1 MKKKER
7 LRSRIHATS
16 SKWRR
21 GCQRIY
27 FYITPFISLSLFDVF
42 LGGLMGGEGLL
53 ARSSGCVTE
62 LVHNTRVCVPYFA
75 VHQTLCCWDDLERDD
90 NPVQH
95 GRCYGLSHKVA
106 GVSFPEPDLC
116 VVLDLVSRSLYIH
129 TKEQYKSFGKFDFG
143 KQEFDFTLNYYN
155 YFYFYLHYFICLF
168 IFFFMDLVIWKV

>member
-1 MKKKER
+1 MLHHLNEEGV
-7 LRSRIHATS
+7 ANE
-16 SKWRR
+16 
-21 GCQRIY
+21 
-27 FYITPFISLSLFDVF
+27 YIFISLLLFRYHFLMFF

-53 ARSSGCVTE
+53 ARSRVDRWIGGLGVAE
-62 LVHNTRVCVPYFA
+62 PVHNTRVCVPYFA

-143 KQEFDFTLNYYN
+143 KREFDFTLNYYN